1 MEFVKK
7 TLIEK
12 GWSGDK
18 KYCAVT
24 ADGKKYLLRI
34 TPHGSGKNRKEMFEM
49 QKKLDALG
57 VPMCRP
63 IEIGE
68 CDDGTYVIQ
77 SWIEGQDANEI
88 IPHIEDSQQYA
99 LGMEAGRIL
108 KKIHSVPAPDEQP
121 DWEIR
126 FNNKMNRKIQMY
138 NDCPIKFDG
147 AEHII
152 NYIESNRHLLRNRPQ
167 CYQHGDYHIGNMM
180 IENGHIIIIDFDR
193 YDYGDPWEEFNR
205 IVWCAQSCP
214 VFATGIVN
222 GYFDGNVPFDF
233 WKLLALYISSNTLS
247 SVPWAIPFGD
257 GEIQTMLNQAKD
269 VLSWYDDMQNPVPT
283 WYMPYIETINQYAE
297 TYSDP
302 PERERIAGRG
312 IVVRDGKILLSHELN
327 TGVYMT
333 PGGGIEEGETLED
346 CCRREVREESGYEVE
361 PLFQF
366 LKINEYSFETK
377 YVSNYFLC
385 EVTGE
390 GKQTLTDIE
399 IEHGIVPEWV
409 SIEDALAIFG
419 TFDEKTPDVR
429 SLYIRELTTIN
440 KYLEINRTTD

>member
-1 MEFVKK
+1 
-7 TLIEK
+7 
-12 GWSGDK
+12 
-18 KYCAVT
+18 
-24 ADGKKYLLRI
+24 
-34 TPHGSGKNRKEMFEM
+34 
-49 QKKLDALG
+49 
-57 VPMCRP
+57 
-63 IEIGE
+63 
-68 CDDGTYVIQ
+68 
-77 SWIEGQDANEI
+77 
-88 IPHIEDSQQYA
+88 
-99 LGMEAGRIL
+99 
-108 KKIHSVPAPDEQP
+108 
-121 DWEIR
+121 
-126 FNNKMNRKIQMY
+126 
-138 NDCPIKFDG
+138 
-147 AEHII
+147 
-152 NYIESNRHLLRNRPQ
+152 
-167 CYQHGDYHIGNMM
+167 
-180 IENGHIIIIDFDR
+180 
-193 YDYGDPWEEFNR
+193 
-205 IVWCAQSCP
+205 
-214 VFATGIVN
+214 
-222 GYFDGNVPFDF
+222 
-233 WKLLALYISSNTLS
+233 
-247 SVPWAIPFGD
+247 
-257 GEIQTMLNQAKD
+257 
-269 VLSWYDDMQNPVPT
+269 MQNPVPT

-333 PGGGIEEGETLED
+333 PGGGIEEGETLEE

-377 YVSNYFLC
+377 YVSNYFVC